1 MSAMSLLSAASC
13 ADLKEIWQSVYFD
26 RFGITF
32 DDGSNPASV
41 SGSLLFSGVVF
52 TYALQSCP
60 APAATHHIF
69 CNADLSDIHSAVHI
83 DLGPAVASGRIIP
96 AIVQA
101 MLELGDVL
109 GRNLGIKAVFWSPAD
124 VVSGYDYYAEA
135 VAQYAEGAAFP
146 ALLCVGFDMSAVDI
160 VQTSGLAWLCD
171 QELSFTHPQLPM
183 HEAMRYVVRLVHDLA
198 TQGAYDRALELPG
211 LHADEVVVVTPSP
224 DQGTVNACLVTGK
237 EAINSAQQ
245 QMGRAIW
252 LATK

>member
-1 MSAMSLLSAASC
+1 MSVMSLLSAASF
-13 ADLKEIWQSVYFD
+13 ADLKEMWQSVDFD
-26 RFGITF
+26 RLGITF
-32 DDGSNPASV
+32 NDGSNIASV
-41 SGSLLFSGVVF
+41 SGSLLFSGVSF
-52 TYALQSCP
+52 SYALQACP

-69 CNADLSDIHSAVHI
+69 CNADLSDIQSAVHI
-83 DLGPAVASGRIIP
+83 DLGPAVASGRIVP

-109 GRNLGIKAVFWSPAD
+109 GRNLDIKAVFWSPAA

-146 ALLCVGFDMSAVDI
+146 ALLCVGFDMSTNGI
-160 VQTSGLAWLCD
+160 VQTTGLAWLCD
-171 QELSFTHPQLPM
+171 QELTFAHGQLPA

-224 DQGTVNACLVTGK
+224 DQGTVNARLVTGK
-237 EAINSAQQ
+237 EAINFAQ
-245 QMGRAIW
+245 
-252 LATK
+252 

>member
-1 MSAMSLLSAASC
+1 MTVMSLLSAASC
-13 ADLKEIWQSVYFD
+13 ADLKEMWQSVDFD
-26 RFGITF
+26 RLGITL
-32 DDGSNPASV
+32 DDGSNPGSA
-41 SGSLLFSGVVF
+41 SGSLLFSGVAF
-52 TYALQSCP
+52 SYALQACP

-69 CNADLSDIHSAVHI
+69 CNADLTDIQSAVHI
-83 DLGPAVASGRIIP
+83 DLGPAVASGRIVP

-146 ALLCVGFDMSAVDI
+146 ALLCVGFDMSTIAI
-160 VQTSGLAWLCD
+160 VQTTGLAWLCD
-171 QELSFTHPQLPM
+171 QELTFAYPQLPA

-198 TQGAYDRALELPG
+198 TQGPYDRALELPV

-224 DQGTVNACLVTGK
+224 DQGTINARLVVGK
-237 EAINSAQQ
+237 EAINST
-245 QMGRAIW
+245 R
-252 LATK
+252 

>member
-1 MSAMSLLSAASC
+1 M
-13 ADLKEIWQSVYFD
+13 WQSVDFD
-26 RFGITF
+26 RLGITF
-32 DDGSNPASV
+32 NDGSNIASV
-41 SGSLLFSGVVF
+41 SGSLLFSGVSF
-52 TYALQSCP
+52 SYALQACP

-69 CNADLSDIHSAVHI
+69 CNADLSVIQSAVHI
-83 DLGPAVASGRIIP
+83 DLGAAVASGRTVP

-109 GRNLGIKAVFWSPAD
+109 GRNLSIKAVFWSPAA

-146 ALLCVGFDMSAVDI
+146 ALLCVGFDMSPNGI
-160 VQTSGLAWLCD
+160 VQTTGLAWLCD
-171 QELSFTHPQLPM
+171 QELTFAHGQLPA
-183 HEAMRYVVRLVHDLA
+183 HEAMRYVVRLVHDLT

-237 EAINSAQQ
+237 EAINSAP
-245 QMGRAIW
+245 
-252 LATK
+252 

>member
-1 MSAMSLLSAASC
+1 MSLLSAASF
-13 ADLKEIWQSVYFD
+13 ADLKGMWQSVDFD
-26 RFGITF
+26 RLGITL
-32 DDGSNPASV
+32 DDGRNIASA
-41 SGSLLFSGVVF
+41 SGSLLFSGVSF
-52 TYALQSCP
+52 SYALQASP

-69 CNADLSDIHSAVHI
+69 CNADLTDIQSAVHI
-83 DLGPAVASGRIIP
+83 DLGPAVASGRVVP

-146 ALLCVGFDMSAVDI
+146 ALLCVGFDMSTNGI
-160 VQTSGLAWLCD
+160 VQTTGLAWLCD
-171 QELSFTHPQLPM
+171 QELTFTHRQLPA

-211 LHADEVVVVTPSP
+211 LHAGEVVVVTPSS
-224 DQGTVNACLVTGK
+224 DQGTANARLVNGK
-237 EAINSAQQ
+237 EAINSSQ
-245 QMGRAIW
+245 
-252 LATK
+252 

>member
-1 MSAMSLLSAASC
+1 MSAMSLLSADSF
-13 ADLKEIWQSVYFD
+13 ADLREMWQSVDFD
-26 RFGITF
+26 RLGITF
-32 DDGSNPASV
+32 GDGNNIAGT
-41 SGSLLFSGVVF
+41 SGSLLFSGVSF

-83 DLGPAVASGRIIP
+83 DLGPAVASGRIVP

-146 ALLCVGFDMSAVDI
+146 ALLCVGFDMSMI
-160 VQTSGLAWLCD
+160 GTVQTSGLAWLCD
-171 QELSFTHPQLPM
+171 QELTFTHPQLPA

-237 EAINSAQQ
+237 EAINSAQ
-245 QMGRAIW
+245 
-252 LATK
+252 